1 MRQALF
7 FLLLYFTSAFFSGAE
22 ARCRNNHCLWHGEHH
37 YYRSARARRGE
48 SPPPRISR
56 RDRARLTAPASRLRN
71 PHLEYARV
79 IPASELPP
87 VPASLLHEAPRME
100 PAEAPGGDCRLR
112 VTETPPLSDFR
123 SWPGQWAARPEWRLP

>member
-1 MRQALF
+1 MRFALI
-7 FLLLYFTSAFFSGAE
+7 LLLCFLPNFGAE

-37 YYRSARARRGE
+37 YYRSARARGQE

-56 RDRARLTAPASRLRN
+56 RDRTRLIAPAARLRN

-87 VPASLLHEAPRME
+87 APASPLHEAPRKE

-112 VTETPPLSDFR
+112 VTEPPLSDFKA
-123 SWPGQWAARPEWRLP
+123 WPGQRAAAKTEWRLP